1 MVALIRFMPA
11 GRSLICMQEDV
22 RIPPRQN
29 SDQKRVIQFLALEHK
44 RKKKTFKSE
53 RKLLGNYDKCA
64 LSVHWF

>member
-1 MVALIRFMPA
+1 
-11 GRSLICMQEDV
+11 MQEDV